1 MSQDA
6 RTGRSAKPIS
16 RTELARRLR
25 QARDVAGLTQ
35 EAVSRVL
42 GISRTAI
49 ALIENGTRSVSSF
62 ELDRMAQLYK
72 REMQDFFTTESD
84 PQNALAGLFRA
95 HSDIAENPQFVN
107 ALRHCVCVGREL
119 TNIERAAGIAR
130 DPTSAVRYRVS
141 APRSRFEAIRQGAS
155 IADQERRRLGIGQAP
170 MPDVAELLEK
180 HGIRTAIVDL
190 PQDISGL
197 TLIDAEAGPLI
208 AVNRREHI
216 LRRNFSLAH
225 EYAHVLVDCDATG
238 RISRSSER
246 AELLEV
252 RANSFAANL
261 LMPEAGVREML
272 EALGKN
278 PESRLLAEIPI
289 DGERVTGIEARGM
302 SAAAKIQMHDVV
314 LMAHHFGVS
323 RQVVLY
329 RLRNLRAISNRELRD
344 LLDEEQGGRGRQI
357 EKLLELPGAEHAKER
372 NRFRHRFLSLALEA
386 HRREAITRD
395 KLEELFA
402 LLLENPR
409 GQLALSEYE

>member
-1 MSQDA
+1 
-6 RTGRSAKPIS
+6 
-16 RTELARRLR
+16 
-25 QARDVAGLTQ
+25 
-35 EAVSRVL
+35 
-42 GISRTAI
+42 
-49 ALIENGTRSVSSF
+49 
-62 ELDRMAQLYK
+62 
-72 REMQDFFTTESD
+72 
-84 PQNALAGLFRA
+84 LFRA
-95 HSDIAENPQFVN
+95 HSDIAENPQLVD

-130 DPTSAVRYRVS
+130 DPTTAVRYRVS
-141 APRSRFEAIRQGAS
+141 APRSRFDAIRQGAS

-329 RLRNLRAISNRELRD
+329 RLRNLRAISNRELRE
-344 LLDEEQGGRGRQI
+344 LLDEEQSGRGRQI

>member
-6 RTGRSAKPIS
+6 RTGRSATPIS
-16 RTELARRLR
+16 QTELARRLR

-35 EAVSRVL
+35 EAVSREL
-42 GISRTAI
+42 GIPRTAI
-49 ALIENGTRSVSSF
+49 ALIENGTRSVSSL
-62 ELDRMAQLYK
+62 ELDRMAQLYG
-72 REMQDFFTTESD
+72 REMRDFFSTEAD

-95 HSDIAENPQFVN
+95 HSDIAENPHFVD

-119 TNIERAAGIAR
+119 TNLERAAGIAR
-130 DPTSAVRYRVS
+130 DPASAVRYRVP
-141 APRSRFEAIRQGAS
+141 APRSRFDAIRQGAS

-170 MPDVAELLEK
+170 QPDVAELLEK
-180 HGIRTAIVDL
+180 HGVRTATVDL

-197 TLIDAEAGPLI
+197 TLIDLEAGPLI

-278 PESRLLAEIPI
+278 PESRLLAQIPI
-289 DGERVTGIEARGM
+289 DGERVAGIEARGM

-323 RQVVLY
+323 RQVALY
-329 RLRNLRAISNRELRD
+329 RLRNLRAISDRELRE

-386 HRREAITRD
+386 HRREAITRG

>member
-6 RTGRSAKPIS
+6 RTPDDS
-16 RTELARRLR
+16 RAPVSRMELARRLR
-25 QARDVAGLTQ
+25 QARDAAGLTQ
-35 EAVSRVL
+35 EAVSRDL
-42 GISRTAI
+42 GIARTAV
-49 ALIENGTRSVSSF
+49 ALIENGTRSVSSL
-62 ELDRMAQLYK
+62 ELDRLAQLYG
-72 REMQDFFTTESD
+72 REMSDFFMSESD
-84 PQNALAGLFRA
+84 QPTALEGLFRA
-95 HSDIAENPQFVN
+95 HSDIAGNPQFVN
-107 ALRHCVCVGREL
+107 VLRHCISVGREL

-130 DPTSAVRYRVS
+130 DPASAVRYRV
-141 APRSRFEAIRQGAS
+141 AVPRSRFDAIRQGVS

-170 MPDVAELLEK
+170 LPDVAELLEK
-180 HGIRTAIVDL
+180 HGVRTAIVDL
-190 PQDISGL
+190 PNDISGL
-197 TLIDAEAGPLI
+197 TLIDAQAGPLI

-216 LRRNFSLAH
+216 LRRNFSMAH
-225 EYAHVLVDCDATG
+225 EYAHVLLDCDSTG

-272 EALGKN
+272 EAMGKN
-278 PESRLLAEIPI
+278 AESRLLAETPI
-289 DGERVTGIEARGM
+289 DGERVVGIEARGM

-329 RLRNLRAISNRELRD
+329 RLRNLRVISDRELRE

-357 EKLLELPGAEHAKER
+357 EKLLELPDAEHAKER

-386 HRREAITRD
+386 YRREAITRAR
-395 KLEELFA
+395 LEELFA
-402 LLLENPR
+402 LLLEKPR
-409 GQLALSEYE
+409 GCIELP